1 MIRSSVKRSATK
13 RASFQARRPE
23 ALETRDM
30 LSGHSIVAPLS
41 SLGHSSGAGAVAGL
55 VSSALNSA
63 KDAANSAAKA
73 ASSFTASL
81 ADPTNASTTASLTV
95 QTGKLLGVSET
106 VFTITGDAS
115 AVGTSVPV
123 SINGN
128 LVGNVAIDSSG
139 KGTLIVPTASLGT
152 SLSAG
157 LPVMAGTLTGALAS
171 ATPTSGHQAGL
182 TAALTDPTGTTT
194 ANVNVNTAKLFG
206 VSETIVT
213 VTGDASAA
221 GTTVPVTVNGAAI
234 GSVAIGS
241 NGFGILIV
249 PTASITPPISTGGA
263 VSVGGLTGTLATIT
277 GNNGHH
283 DHDHDDGLS
292 AALADP
298 TNAAATAN
306 LTLKTANLLGVSQT
320 AIKVTGDLGA
330 ANTTVA
336 VMINGTSVGSLSLD
350 ASGNGML
357 VVPTASLGT
366 AATAG
371 TSVSV
376 GSLTGSLTSADDHD
390 GGEHH
395 GGHHNRLERARDAFF
410 RHLR

>member
-30 LSGHSIVAPLS
+30 LSGHSIVTPLS

-366 AATAG
+366 AATTG